1 MLKNKWRLVWMVVV
15 SIAIHHFIHLFTFKT
30 DTNGLYGYF
39 MGSIQS
45 LTITVL
51 IWEGTLR
58 FDKFI
63 NRYLPWEKFPGKRI
77 LVQIPFGF
85 LYTAAVL
92 YSIMLFFDS
101 FICKMPIDD
110 KQGFYLIV
118 LFISIAIALFILT
131 IEISVQFFRNWKH
144 SLVQLEHYKAQTAQA
159 QLENLKNQVNP
170 HFLFN
175 NMSVLSSLVYK
186 DQDKAVQFIN
196 QLSKVYRYLLDN
208 AQHELRTLEEEMQF
222 IRSYTYLLDIRYSPN
237 LVFHIDIESDKLG
250 LLLPPLAIQLLIENA
265 IKHNIVSSEEPLT
278 IAICT
283 LNNQLI
289 VENNLQLRVTKEP
302 SSGTGLKNI
311 CLRYSHFTDLEPEI
325 TQTEHSFIV
334 KIPLLQPA

>member
-1 MLKNKWRLVWMVVV
+1 MVIVAV
-15 SIAIHHFIHLFTFKT
+15 AIHQLIHLIAFSTNP
-30 DTNGLYGYF
+30 NGLYGYM
-39 MGSIQS
+39 MGLIQS
-45 LTITVL
+45 TVITIL

-58 FDKFI
+58 FDRFI
-63 NRYLPWEKFPGKRI
+63 NRYLPWEKVPIKRI

-85 LYTAAVL
+85 LYTAGVL

-101 FICKMPIDD
+101 FICKMPVDD
-110 KQGFYLIV
+110 KNGFYVVVLI
-118 LFISIAIALFILT
+118 ISIAIALFILM

-186 DQDKAVQFIN
+186 DPDKAVQFIN

-208 AQHELRTLEEEMQF
+208 TELELRTLEEEMQF

-237 LVFHIDIESDKLG
+237 LIFHMDIEPEKQG
-250 LLLPPLAIQLLIENA
+250 MLLPPMAIQLLIENA
-265 IKHNIVSSEEPLT
+265 IKHNIVSGEQPLT

-283 LNNQLI
+283 FNDQLI

-302 SSGTGLKNI
+302 TSGTGLKNI
-311 CLRYSHFTDLEPEI
+311 CRRYHHFTDREPEI
-325 TQTEHSFIV
+325 SQTEHSFIV
-334 KIPLLQPA
+334 KIPLLHHV